1 MKMAKKLA
9 AVLLAGV
16 LALSA
21 LTACSGSAGPLTKD
35 NVSDYMQDMAKLMGY
50 DYTTNSEM
58 TAAAQNAMTYLT
70 NQASADTYKS
80 MDTAKAIRKI
90 VEDDVEDDKGRIAAA
105 IGTNDEY
112 YYFLSFAV
120 VDSYRTDLFNQGQTA
135 IVAGTLMTGIQEI
148 SEGAQTVEDEEDISV
163 WFGVAEGTINGKKCM
178 VAVYKSDSDHI
189 PGVGGAQIDHVK
201 PDSGNGETS
210 FPSSGTT
217 TE

>member
-1 MKMAKKLA
+1 MKMAKKLL

-16 LALSA
+16 LALSV
-21 LTACSGSAGPLTKD
+21 LSACSGGAGPLTKD

-50 DYTTNSEM
+50 NYTANQEM
-58 TAAAQNAMTYLT
+58 AAAAQNAMTYLSDT
-70 NQASADTYKS
+70 ASTDSYKS
-80 MDTAKAIRKI
+80 MDAAKAIRKI
-90 VEDDVEDDKGRIAAA
+90 VENDEGGIAKA

-148 SEGAQTVEDEEDISV
+148 SEGAQPVESEDEEDVSV

-178 VAVYKSDSDHI
+178 VAVYKSDSDYV
-189 PGVGGAQIDHVK
+189 PGAGGAVSDDHT
-201 PDSGNGETS
+201 PNNGNGES
-210 FPSSGTT
+210 SSASNPSGA
-217 TE
+217 EG

>member
-1 MKMAKKLA
+1 MKMAKKLV

-16 LALSA
+16 LALSV
-21 LTACSGSAGPLTKD
+21 LTACSGGAGPLTKD

-50 DYTTNSEM
+50 VYTTNPEM
-58 TAAAQNAMTYLT
+58 DAAAQKAMTYLT
-70 NQASADTYKS
+70 GQASADAYKN

-90 VEDDVEDDKGRIAAA
+90 VEDDEGGIAKA
-105 IGTNDEY
+105 IGTNDKY

-148 SEGAQTVEDEEDISV
+148 SEGAQTVKDEEDVSV

-178 VAVYKSDSDHI
+178 VAVYKSDSDYV
-189 PGVGGAQIDHVK
+189 PGVGGSQSDHKK
-201 PDSGNGETS
+201 PDKGNGETS
-210 FPSSGTT
+210 SPSNPSSAKGQ
-217 TE
+217 E

>member
-16 LALSA
+16 LALSV
-21 LTACSGSAGPLTKD
+21 LTACSGGAGPLTKD

-90 VEDDVEDDKGRIAAA
+90 VEDDEGRIAAA
-105 IGTNDEY
+105 IGTNNEY

-120 VDSYRTDLFNQGQTA
+120 VNSYRTDLFNQGQTA

-148 SEGAQTVEDEEDISV
+148 SESAQTVEDEEDISA

-178 VAVYKSDSDHI
+178 VAVYKNDSDYI
-189 PGVGGAQIDHVK
+189 PGVGGAQIDHEES
-201 PDSGNGETS
+201 DNGNGETS